1 MTFSNTVIDMKD
13 LMRYHY
19 PKCRNDSLAHMA
31 MDLHIPFTLD
41 NPETRCRLIRR
52 FYEKTDRAA
61 GRKTGSE
68 VPADS
73 QLETDAACRRVI
85 DVPLRQ
91 DTRDL
96 LLEDDILMLGDL
108 RRFSKRE
115 LQYRFDAD
123 SEVLSDIL
131 SALDRYHIQLRRGHA
146 GRGLHGYPDNMKEL
160 ADRRPPGWEILL
172 FSRAYA
178 AGYEQLACW
187 RTAKRARASYE
198 NLTHFIY
205 SFQEMTA
212 FVSSKSDD
220 LIAILQDA
228 EHVLDVE
235 IPAVLSGE
243 EEDTTG
249 DPADSLICLA
259 ENILLQYRKMLVWQQ
274 EFSYINTGDDFRE
287 AFDALLEVG
296 ENACNAFESLYRQL
310 EECRKAIL
318 VDLENPEGRGL
329 DLNIHVTFQA
339 DTDRLRTVMKK
350 LRQEEEE

>member
-31 MDLHIPFTLD
+31 MDLHIPFPQD
-41 NPETRCRLIRR
+41 NPEARCRLIRR
-52 FYEKTDRAA
+52 IYEKTDRAA
-61 GRKTGSE
+61 GR
-68 VPADS
+68 
-73 QLETDAACRRVI
+73 
-85 DVPLRQ
+85 
-91 DTRDL
+91 
-96 LLEDDILMLGDL
+96 
-108 RRFSKRE
+108 
-115 LQYRFDAD
+115 
-123 SEVLSDIL
+123 
-131 SALDRYHIQLRRGHA
+131 
-146 GRGLHGYPDNMKEL
+146 GLHGYPDDMKEL

-235 IPAVLSGE
+235 IPAVLSGAAVLLLVVASALSA
-243 EEDTTG
+243 
-249 DPADSLICLA
+249 PAGSS
-259 ENILLQYRKMLVWQQ
+259 V
-274 EFSYINTGDDFRE
+274 
-287 AFDALLEVG
+287 
-296 ENACNAFESLYRQL
+296 
-310 EECRKAIL
+310 
-318 VDLENPEGRGL
+318 
-329 DLNIHVTFQA
+329 
-339 DTDRLRTVMKK
+339 
-350 LRQEEEE
+350 